1 MFAFFFF
8 FRRLGVFIDTR
19 LMKVCLPN
27 VPYGF
32 LMGKLYTCQHFK
44 EPFFLTWQHF
54 FEASA
59 FILYRYRFLFGFPL
73 PWGLL
78 LFLKTLSLGFNW
90 PFLGKWFLGILLLVE
105 IRFTFVVELP
115 LLSCVMS
122 ASWSLASSS
131 TRMRMIKVSKDV
143 SFYLCRK
150 VFINYANYHQIF
162 SNLYTFGSQF
172 CHDHLEVF
180 CLIHHQFS
188 IHHMVTKK
196 IY

>member
-78 LFLKTLSLGFNW
+78 LFLKALFLGFNW

-122 ASWSLASSS
+122 ASCSLASSS
-131 TRMRMIKVSKDV
+131 TTRMRVIKVSKTV
-143 SFYLCRK
+143 SFCLCCK
-150 VFINYANYHQIF
+150 VFWNFQLPPNYHYQ
-162 SNLYTFGSQF
+162 NAP
-172 CHDHLEVF
+172 
-180 CLIHHQFS
+180 
-188 IHHMVTKK
+188 
-196 IY
+196 